1 MNILFP
7 LLLVCM
13 GAGSLAPSAFSQV
26 GLMPIPTLK
35 GVEVQAETTVD
46 PGTLRYTYRYTVS
59 NPSSNTGQIWNI
71 LVDVTT
77 KVAPL
82 SASPA
87 FYSSGL
93 TLPKGGVG
101 LKPFDREVADLS
113 PLALPAGTTIVPFG
127 QQAPSG
133 WNGGLTRNGFAY
145 FSSGDP
151 AVRVLPG
158 QTLSGFALL
167 GPGMPMIRKMQ
178 VHPKWT
184 YVVPDV
190 HVTDDDEEVAAS
202 KVKKAIVFHTFT
214 LGPSPHTPGTVAHWD
229 QFRDDLNQAI
239 QLGWISDQALA
250 DSLVSQFA
258 SARQALNGQDWTL
271 AKTRLN
277 SLIQNITRS
286 TPDQRHRE
294 AFDLVLL
301 NAQRLL
307 EKTADTLSR

>member
-1 MNILFP
+1 MNILFL
-7 LLLVCM
+7 LLLVWM
-13 GAGSLAPSAFSQV
+13 GAGILAPSAFSQV

-35 GVEVQAETTVD
+35 GVEVQAETTFD
-46 PGTLRYTYRYTVS
+46 SGAGRYTYRYTVS
-59 NPSSNTGQIWNI
+59 NPAGNTGRIWNI
-71 LVDVTT
+71 LVDMTT
-77 KVAPL
+77 TLPRGFG
-82 SASPA
+82 SI
-87 FYSSGL
+87 FFDSSGL

-113 PLALPAGTTIVPFG
+113 PLALPAGTTLVPFG
-127 QQAPSG
+127 QQVPTG
-133 WNGGLTRNGFAY
+133 WNGGLRRDGTAS
-145 FSSGDP
+145 FSTSGP
-151 AVRVLPG
+151 AVHSLPG

-190 HVTDDDEEVAAS
+190 HVTDDDEEVAAA

-229 QFRDDLNQAI
+229 QLRDDLNQAI

-250 DSLVSQFA
+250 DSLVSQLT
-258 SARQALNGQDWTL
+258 SARQALDAQK
-271 AKTRLN
+271 AAEARTRLQT
-277 SLIQNITRS
+277 LIQTITRS
-286 TPDQRHRE
+286 TPTQRRRE

-301 NAQRLL
+301 NAQRLV
-307 EKTADTLSR
+307 ENTAVT